1 MTEETFRSTIDRAT
15 ALMRRCDELN
25 AFTSSEGQLTR
36 LYGTPALRGAIDQ
49 VARWM
54 EAAGMIVSIDHVGNL
69 VGIYEADTNVPQ
81 PRTFI
86 IGGHLDSV
94 KNAGRYDGPLG
105 VLCGVAFIEGLA
117 AGDKRLPFHVQVIA
131 FADEE
136 GVRFHTTYLGSRTL
150 AGTLS
155 PEALTLTDEDGVAL
169 AAAIREFG
177 GDPDKLSENRRDPGD
192 LLGFIEV
199 HIEQGP
205 ILERRDV
212 PVGVVSA
219 IAGATRVSAGFTGI
233 AGHAG
238 TVPMDLRRD
247 ALPAAA
253 EFVLAVERIA
263 SGEEGLV
270 GTVGQLI
277 VSPGASNVI
286 AGHVESTLDLRHPDE
301 TLRATIARQIEMEL
315 HTIGNRRKIETQWTE
330 VQGYATVECDLDLM
344 SRLIDA
350 IADEGFEPL
359 QLASGAGHDAVAL
372 SEITPVSMLF
382 VRCKGGVSHNPLES
396 ITVEDVEVAIRVLDR
411 FMFGIVGSV
420 ASSFQLDE

>member
-1 MTEETFRSTIDRAT
+1 MPDKTFASTIDRAAT
-15 ALMRRCDELN
+15 LMRRCDELN
-25 AFTSSEGQLTR
+25 AFSESEGHLTR
-36 LYGTPALRGAIDQ
+36 LYGTPSFRAALDQ
-49 VARWM
+49 VAKWM
-54 EAAGMIVSIDHVGNL
+54 DAAGMIVAVDHIGNL
-69 VGIYEADTNVPQ
+69 VGLYEADTNVPQ

-105 VLCGVAFIEGLA
+105 VLSGVAFVDGLA
-117 AGDKRLPFHVQVIA
+117 ATGKRLPFHVQVIA

-136 GVRFHTTYLGSRTL
+136 GGRYMSYLGSRTV
-150 AGTLS
+150 AGTL
-155 PEALTLTDEDGVAL
+155 PADALQITDDKGITLAD
-169 AAAIREFG
+169 AIRAFG
-177 GDPDKLSENRRDPGD
+177 GDPAKLSESRRDPGD
-192 LLGFIEV
+192 LLGFVEV

-205 ILERRDV
+205 VLERRGL

-219 IAGATRVSAGFTGI
+219 IAGATRVRVSLDGS

-238 TVPMDLRRD
+238 TVPMNLRRD

-263 SGEEGLV
+263 GAEEGMV
-270 GTVGQLI
+270 GTVGQLT
-277 VSPGASNVI
+277 VLPGASNVI
-286 AGHVESTLDLRHPDE
+286 PGQVEASLDLRHPNE
-301 TLRATIARQIEMEL
+301 KLRAIAAQRIEDEL
-315 HTIGNRRKIETQWTE
+315 AAIGKRRDVDTLWRE
-330 VQGYATVECDLDLM
+330 VQGYPTVECDLDLM

-350 IADEGFEPL
+350 IADEGFEPV

-382 VRCKGGVSHNPLES
+382 VRCQGGISHNPAES
-396 ITVEDVEVAIRVLDR
+396 ITVEDVDVAIRVLDR

-420 ASSFQLDE
+420 GSSFQLDE